1 MTALSRAIGRS
12 GGVKGALL
20 LLLIVLAAIS
30 YYGIEIG
37 GVYWRRYKLE
47 ETVVQQLS
55 FAGQLTDEAVHQHV
69 LEEVHAMGLPI
80 TDGNVRFVRTY
91 NPRALRVSISY
102 VETANLLFTKKR
114 FPMSV
119 QVQRSF

>member
-20 LLLIVLAAIS
+20 LLLIVLAAIG

-37 GVYWRRYKLE
+37 GVYWRRYRLE

-55 FAGQLTDEAVHQHV
+55 FAGQLTDEAVRQHV
-69 LEEVHAMGLPI
+69 LDEVHAMGLPI
-80 TDGNVRFVRTY
+80 TDGNVQFVRTD

-119 QVQRSF
+119 EVQRAF

>member
-20 LLLIVLAAIS
+20 LLLIVLAAIG

-37 GVYWRRYKLE
+37 GVYWRRYRLE

-55 FAGQLTDEAVHQHV
+55 FAGQLTDEAVRQHV
-69 LEEVHAMGLPI
+69 LDEVHAMGLPI
-80 TDGNVRFVRTY
+80 TDGNVQFARTD

-119 QVQRSF
+119 EVQRAF